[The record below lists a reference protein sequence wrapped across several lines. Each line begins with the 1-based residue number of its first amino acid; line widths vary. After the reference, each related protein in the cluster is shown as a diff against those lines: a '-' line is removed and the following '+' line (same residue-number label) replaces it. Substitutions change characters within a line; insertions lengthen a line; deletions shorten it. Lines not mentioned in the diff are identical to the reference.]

1 MLIKFLPFLVN
12 RIIVI
17 GTLGEFSEKYLDF
30 KRKLSAMSEIIH
42 IEPGNMKVLHKIID
56 PEYLEAKFD
65 GYRLNLTEYWP
76 PTHHTNPG
84 DSVDEEDL
92 ASLRLVPFFITDED
106 YQTFVAT
113 HLPKEVVV
121 KSRAFLGPAMN
132 FKSRHPSLMK
142 NIQEKPT
149 WMLTQWLSSPILIST
164 RKLIKRDLFS

>member
-12 RIIVI
+12 RVIVI
-17 GTLGEFSEKYLDF
+17 GALGDFTEKYLDF

-42 IEPGNMKVLHKIID
+42 IEPGNLRELHKIIE
-56 PEYLEAKFD
+56 PQYLEAKFD

-92 ASLRLVPFFITDED
+92 ASLRLIPFFINDED
-106 YQTFVAT
+106 HQNFVAT

-121 KSRAFLGPAMN
+121 KSRAFLAPGMN
-132 FKSRHPSLMK
+132 FKSS
-142 NIQEKPT
+142 
-149 WMLTQWLSSPILIST
+149 ISFLP
-164 RKLIKRDLFS
+164 RICGER